1 MKNFK
6 KNKKSI
12 DMDLLTFEDVNNHP
26 KNFMNVDKLIY
37 HIGRILSSSGSS
49 GVLEKST
56 IDINKP
62 Y

>member
-37 HIGRILSSSGSS
+37 HIGRILSSSG
-49 GVLEKST
+49 VLEKST